1 MRSTF
6 LAASLLAITALA
18 CPDHEYHS
26 MKKRADVGADWKYT
40 DAHNWGLLKPEYGA
54 CQEGSHQAPIGLR
67 LDQGFASNQPKLE
80 GYEKNV
86 TGAFA
91 NWNYGP
97 SMTLQHPE
105 GDFKT
110 LPHLTFN
117 EAGKSETVY
126 MSAWHIHAPGEHTVN
141 GERTRAEMHFVHVTA
156 EGKPRAVLALR
167 IDPGTQDSEFFRQL
181 PPLISH
187 TETGKHVN
195 ATVNIGLALDEVNRF
210 TRAWTYAG
218 SLTTPP
224 CTEDIRFFVA
234 RDILFVSDEQ
244 MKALLHVS
252 QYSARPEQQVWQHQI
267 NV

>member
-1 MRSTF
+1 MHWTF
-6 LAASLLAITALA
+6 ITTSLLAFTALA

-26 MKKRADVGADWKYT
+26 MRKRADAGADWKYT
-40 DAHNWGLLKPEYGA
+40 DAHTWGLLKPDYGA

-67 LDQGFASNQPKLE
+67 TDQGFASNQPKLE
-80 GYEKNV
+80 GYEKN
-86 TGAFA
+86 
-91 NWNYGP
+91 
-97 SMTLQHPE
+97 HPE

-117 EAGKSETVY
+117 EAGKTETVY

-141 GERTRAEMHFVHVTA
+141 GKRTRAEMHFVHVTA

-167 IDPGTQDSEFFRQL
+167 IDPGTQDSEFFKQL

-187 TETGKHVN
+187 TETGKQVD
-195 ATVNIGLALDEVNRF
+195 ATVNIGLALDEVDRF
-210 TRAWTYAG
+210 AR

-224 CTEDIRFFVA
+224 CTEGIRFFVA

>member
-1 MRSTF
+1 
-6 LAASLLAITALA
+6 
-18 CPDHEYHS
+18 
-26 MKKRADVGADWKYT
+26 MKKRADVGAEWKYT

-67 LDQGFASNQPKLE
+67 LDQGFASNRPKLE

-117 EAGKSETVY
+117 EGGKSETVY

-156 EGKPRAVLALR
+156 AGKPRAVLALR
-167 IDPGTQDSEFFRQL
+167 IDPGTQDSEFFKQL

-218 SLTTPP
+218 KF
-224 CTEDIRFFVA
+224 CFYTESRSVLMLP
-234 RDILFVSDEQ
+234 RRLFDDPAMHRRHPVLCR
-244 MKALLHVS
+244 A
-252 QYSARPEQQVWQHQI
+252 
-267 NV
+267 